1 MSQDLHNEDYIEPI
15 HPLLPLTV
23 DLMEVIQPDLDV
35 S

>member
-15 HPLLPLTV
+15 HPLPLTV
-23 DLMEVIQPDLDV
+23 DLMEVVQPDLDV